1 MVVGGG
7 RIQPLQKG
15 EMRNS
20 INVQAQEP
28 PVLAVSLP
36 ASHCFPSR
44 R

>member
-1 MVVGGG
+1 MLVGDG

-15 EMRNS
+15 EVRNS
-20 INVQAQEP
+20 INVQAQKP

-44 R
+44 Q